1 MEKRIESSPAW
12 LSILRWTAR
21 IFAMIFVIF
30 FLFMFIGESIGSSTH
45 YAHLYWRDY
54 LLLSLWFITV
64 IALLIGLWS
73 ELYGGLISLVS
84 TLTHFTFLTFE
95 GNRAPIF
102 FIILVPSILYLMSWY
117 YHRQMLTDKWR
128 IWNGILSW
136 FLYSF
141 PDSFMPRIQSVN
153 LKDNWMHMQD

>member
-1 MEKRIESSPAW
+1 MVTKKYPFPAW
-12 LSILRWTAR
+12 LNILRWTAR

-84 TLTHFTFLTFE
+84 TLTQFIFLTFE
-95 GNRAPIF
+95 GDRAPIF
-102 FIILVPSILYLMSWY
+102 FIILVPSLFYLMSWY
-117 YHRQMLTDKWR
+117 YHRQMLINK
-128 IWNGILSW
+128 
-136 FLYSF
+136 
-141 PDSFMPRIQSVN
+141 
-153 LKDNWMHMQD
+153 